1 MHKYTQCVFFIYNV
15 ANFVPTF
22 YISISNFYQ
31 FFYIKRVHSIHQ
43 KFPFL
48 FIANIM
54 PKQEIIFIHN
64 FAYFRLKNYKKS
76 ANRKIELHF

>member
-1 MHKYTQCVFFIYNV
+1 MVRFYIYNV
-15 ANFVPTF
+15 ANFMPIFLYFIFQFLPIF
-22 YISISNFYQ
+22 YIN
-31 FFYIKRVHSIHQ
+31 RVYSIHQ
-43 KFPFL
+43 FFTFP

-76 ANRKIELHF
+76 LNRKIELHF